1 MEAQRTQNYYIYIE
15 FSNEEQY
22 LRFQDILQDVKGL
35 KYTHPQ
41 PLRSNFYCHINY
53 SLKTD
58 KPNTEPLRFYVII
71 CVINHGD
78 TPDLTLGAAVTR
90 SADVCFLSLFE
101 ISMGAGEEAGHGK
114 VATGCPIIN
123 QLPL

>member
-1 MEAQRTQNYYIYIE
+1 MEAQSTQNYNIYIE

-78 TPDLTLGAAVTR
+78 TPDLSLGAAVTC
-90 SADVCFLSLFE
+90 SGDVCFCLFLK
-101 ISMGAGEEAGHGK
+101 SAWALARK
-114 VATGCPIIN
+114 RVTAKW
-123 QLPL
+123 QLAAL